1 MEAFINIAI
10 LTTIEELDSVI
21 QSNQTVIFTVLG
33 DKNERYKLMQKT
45 RVKFGNIMLK
55 NKFVLNYSAAIF
67 SKGTVVGV

>member
-10 LTTIEELDSVI
+10 LTTIEELDNVI

-33 DKNERYKLMQKT
+33 DKNERYKFMQKT
-45 RVKFGNIMLK
+45 QVKFGNIMLK
-55 NKFVLNYSAAIF
+55 KFVLNYSAGIF